1 MTNFI
6 YFFKFQ
12 AMLQYL
18 EKLKQEDMDALI
30 KKRGIQRSIMQDVA
44 RANEVSLLF
53 ETISGNYQL
62 L

>member
-44 RANEVSLLF
+44 RANEVSLRF
-53 ETISGNYQL
+53 ETISGKYQL